1 MFRSYLRL
9 LLFTL
14 GLLLGVQVPGFIDD
28 YAKRVDA
35 HRLEA
40 AQNIQGFQ
48 QTAGQF
54 FNGSLEELVRHYRSN
69 SDPVFQRDGE
79 NLDRLMRRARMLD
92 AEWQAMQGP
101 WYARAWHMLR
111 APNHE
116 LLMETCQLQLPGPA
130 QARGDRL
137 GPGLRLAGRLDRRA
151 DRVFAGLAVR
161 LRRRPPH
168 PRASLE
174 LRRDSGRR
182 QFQECP
188 DHP

>member
-40 AQNIQGFQ
+40 AQNIQGIQ

-116 LLMETCQLQLPGPA
+116 LLMETYASYSYQVLLKPEVIAWG
-130 QARGDRL
+130 L
-137 GPGLRLAGRLDRRA
+137 GCALLVAWIAELIVYSLASLFGFGEDRRT
-151 DRVFAGLAVR
+151 RER
-161 LRRRPPH
+161 H
-168 PRASLE
+168 WS
-174 LRRDSGRR
+174 
-182 QFQECP
+182 
-188 DHP
+188 

>member
-9 LLFTL
+9 VLFTL

-69 SDPVFQRDGE
+69 SDPVFQRASLFGFGE
-79 NLDRLMRRARMLD
+79 
-92 AEWQAMQGP
+92 
-101 WYARAWHMLR
+101 
-111 APNHE
+111 
-116 LLMETCQLQLPGPA
+116 
-130 QARGDRL
+130 
-137 GPGLRLAGRLDRRA
+137 DRRT
-151 DRVFAGLAVR
+151 RER
-161 LRRRPPH
+161 H
-168 PRASLE
+168 WS
-174 LRRDSGRR
+174 
-182 QFQECP
+182 
-188 DHP
+188 

>member
-54 FNGSLEELVRHYRSN
+54 FSGSLEELVRHYRSN

-116 LLMETCQLQLPGPA
+116 LLME
-130 QARGDRL
+130 
-137 GPGLRLAGRLDRRA
+137 
-151 DRVFAGLAVR
+151 
-161 LRRRPPH
+161 
-168 PRASLE
+168 
-174 LRRDSGRR
+174 
-182 QFQECP
+182 
-188 DHP
+188 